1 MGVDAEM
8 SEMTMVESLNLA
20 LDQEMESDERV
31 LLLGEDVGED
41 GGIFRVSEGLNEKYG
56 PERVIDTPLAE
67 SAIVGTALGMA
78 LGGLRPVAE
87 LQFMGFSYFAM
98 HQIES
103 HVSRYRWR
111 SQGGMHLPMVIRMP
125 YGAGV
130 RALEHHSES
139 KEVFYAHIPGLKTV
153 IPSGPRNARALLAS
167 AIRDPD
173 PVIFLEP
180 KWSYRSFRE
189 DVPEEP
195 ETVPI
200 GTAELV
206 RRGEDL
212 TFICYG
218 AMLRPVLE
226 VADGLADRGVSTDV
240 LDLRTVAPLDV
251 DAIEESIKRTGRAVV
266 VTEAHRAFG
275 PASEI
280 VASIVDRVFFY
291 LEAPVER
298 VTGYDVHVPYFARE
312 FDYLPD
318 VEHIERAAQRALEV

>member
-1 MGVDAEM
+1 M
-8 SEMTMVESLNLA
+8 SEMTMVKSLNLG
-20 LDQEMESDERV
+20 LRQEMETDDSV

-41 GGIFRVSEGLNEKYG
+41 GGIFRVSEGLHDAFG

-78 LGGLRPVAE
+78 LGGLRPIAE
-87 LQFMGFSYFAM
+87 LQFMGFSYFAF

-111 SQGGMHLPMVIRMP
+111 TQGGMTLPMVIRMP

-139 KEVFYAHIPGLKTV
+139 KEAYYAHTPGIKTV
-153 IPSGPRNARALLAS
+153 IPSGPRNARALLVS

-180 KWSYRSFRE
+180 KRSYRSIKE
-189 DVPEEP
+189 EVPDEE
-195 ETVPI
+195 ETLPI
-200 GTAELV
+200 GVAELV
-206 RRGEDL
+206 REGDNV
-212 TFICYG
+212 TFVTFG
-218 AMLRPVLE
+218 SMLPPVLE
-226 VADGLADRGVSTDV
+226 VADSLAEEEDVSCDV
-240 LDLRTVAPLDV
+240 IDLRTISPLD
-251 DAIEESIKRTGRAVV
+251 DEAIEESVTKTGRAVV
-266 VTEAHRAFG
+266 VTEAHRSFG

-280 VASIVDRVFFY
+280 VARIVDRAFFY

-298 VTGYDVHVPYFARE
+298 VTGYDIPTPYFARE
-312 FDYLPD
+312 HDYLPD
-318 VEHIERAAQRALEV
+318 RDRIEAAAKKVLEV

>member
-1 MGVDAEM
+1 
-8 SEMTMVESLNLA
+8 MVQSLNLG
-20 LDQEMESDERV
+20 LRQEMEADESV

-41 GGIFRVSEGLNEKYG
+41 GGIFRVSEGLHDAFG

-78 LGGLRPVAE
+78 LGGLKPIAE
-87 LQFMGFSYFAM
+87 LQFMGFSYFAF

-111 SQGGMHLPMVIRMP
+111 TRGGMPAPMVIRMP

-139 KEVFYAHIPGLKTV
+139 KEALYAHIPGIKTV
-153 IPSGPRNARALLAS
+153 IPSGPRNARGLLVS

-173 PVIFLEP
+173 PVVFLEP
-180 KWSYRSFRE
+180 KRSYRSIKE
-189 DVPEEP
+189 EVPDEQ

-200 GTAELV
+200 GVADVV
-206 RRGEDL
+206 REGEDL
-212 TFICYG
+212 TFVTFG
-218 AMLRPVLE
+218 AMLPPVLE
-226 VADGLADRGVSTDV
+226 VADSLAEDGVSCDV
-240 LDLRTVAPLDV
+240 IDLRTVSPLDA
-251 DAIEESIKRTGRAVV
+251 DAIERSIKKTGRAVV
-266 VTEAHRAFG
+266 VNEAHRAFG

-280 VASIVDRVFFY
+280 VARIVDHAFFY

-298 VTGYDVHVPYFARE
+298 VTGYDVPVPYFARE
-312 FDYLPD
+312 HDYLPGAD
-318 VEHIERAAQRALEV
+318 RISAAARRVLEV